1 MSDESLIRAA
11 GVVALRGEPER
22 REVLAVHRPHRQDW
36 SLPKGKI
43 EPGEHLIATA
53 VRECDEE
60 TGFSVKLGVPLEQ
73 LRYTAMG
80 TPKVVSYW
88 CASIRGSEGFTPN
101 DEIDELRWLPIEQA
115 ALQLTYEHDARIV
128 TEAAALPETTPLIL
142 LRHTQ
147 AIKRADFAGTN
158 DGERPLSG
166 KGRVQ
171 SKTLIPLLDAFG
183 IEEVFASDTTR
194 CMETVK
200 HFAKSIDASVQA
212 EPSLSEAAH
221 QDNPDKPIR
230 RIQELAHNPA
240 PLVICSHRPVLPHL
254 VSAMGGALECSTTDP
269 AWDPRLPP
277 GGFIVV
283 HRTFTET
290 GLPRLVS
297 VERHTLSGS

>member
-1 MSDESLIRAA
+1 MTAEAPIRAA
-11 GVVALRGEPER
+11 GVVVLRGEPAR
-22 REVLAVHRPHRQDW
+22 REVLTVHRPHRQDW
-36 SLPKGKI
+36 SLPKGKV

-60 TGFSVKLGVPLEQ
+60 TGFNVTLGVPLEQ
-73 LRYTAMG
+73 LRYTALG
-80 TPKVVSYW
+80 QPKVVSYW
-88 CASIRGSEGFTPN
+88 CAAIRGSEGFTPN
-101 DEIDELRWLPIEQA
+101 DEIDELRWLPVEQA
-115 ALQLTYEHDARIV
+115 AHQLTYEHDSRIV
-128 TEAAALPETTPLIL
+128 RDAAALPETTPLIL

-147 AIKRADFAGTN
+147 AIKRADFTGTN

-200 HFAKSIDASVQA
+200 RFAKSIDTSVQA

-221 QDNPDKPIR
+221 RDDPDKPIR
-230 RIQELAHNPA
+230 RIQELACDPR
-240 PLVICSHRPVLPHL
+240 PLVVCSHRPVLPHL
-254 VSAMGGALECSTTDP
+254 VSALGQVLDCPTDDP

-283 HRTFTET
+283 HRNFPQN
-290 GLPRLVS
+290 GSPRLIS
-297 VERHTLSGS
+297 AERHTLSGQ